1 MSALSGPPPDA
12 GPSPPVRLASLPES
26 QFRRLAGELAAARLA
41 VFPTDTVYGVG
52 GLLTPGVLA
61 AVHAAKGRAAGKPLQ
76 VVYPTVEFLV
86 SALALAPLLRDAVR
100 RLLPGPFT
108 LLLPYPAGLGFPPPG
123 EASHHVHGMFG
134 LQVRKVGTLGV
145 RVPLWP
151 DAVRFM
157 ASLPFALL
165 ASSANPSGGSAP
177 RALAQVDPGLLS
189 VCDVV
194 LDGGVLS
201 GLASSIVDLSTYAAD
216 GRWRLLRTG
225 SVGEEGIAKL
235 LAPG

>member
-1 MSALSGPPPDA
+1 
-12 GPSPPVRLASLPES
+12 
-26 QFRRLAGELAAARLA
+26 
-41 VFPTDTVYGVG
+41 
-52 GLLTPGVLA
+52 
-61 AVHAAKGRAAGKPLQ
+61 
-76 VVYPTVEFLV
+76 
-86 SALALAPLLRDAVR
+86 
-100 RLLPGPFT
+100 
-108 LLLPYPAGLGFPPPG
+108 
-123 EASHHVHGMFG
+123 MFG

-165 ASSANPSGGSAP
+165 ASSANPSGSAP
-177 RALAQVDPGLLS
+177 RALGEVDPGLLNL
-189 VCDVV
+189 CDVV

-235 LAPG
+235 LAPGSRGSTAVRTLPFYQVDVFTEKPFAGNALAVFPACEGLTAAQMQSIVER